1 MVNMFGKRFNT
12 RTILI
17 VLLVLLIIVAVCV
30 VIINLPPQEKY
41 HSVEEVLRN
50 SNQYL
55 NQTISVRGYY
65 TFNPDPV
72 IVSTLSTTTGRS
84 ELKLDYSNIN
94 NATDRLI
101 SGTLYIFT
109 GKLMKDESNPL
120 ADDVILVAEDF
131 KKV

>member
-12 RTILI
+12 RTVLI
-17 VLLVLLIIVAVCV
+17 VLLVLLIIAAGYI
-30 VIINLPPQEKY
+30 VITNLPPEEKY
-41 HSVEEVLRN
+41 LFPEDVLRN
-50 SNQYL
+50 RDQYI

-72 IVSTLSTTTGRS
+72 IVPTLSDPGKSALR
-84 ELKLDYSNIN
+84 LDYSNIN

-101 SGTLYIFT
+101 KGTLYIFT
-109 GKLMKDESNPL
+109 GKLIEYEPNPL
-120 ADDVILVAEDF
+120 DVILVAEDF